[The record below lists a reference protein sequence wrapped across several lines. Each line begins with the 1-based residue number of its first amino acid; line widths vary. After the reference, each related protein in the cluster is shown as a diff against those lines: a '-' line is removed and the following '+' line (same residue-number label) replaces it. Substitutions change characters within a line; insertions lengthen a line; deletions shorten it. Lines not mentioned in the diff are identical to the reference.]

1 MASPQRVICLN
12 AGMQT
17 VSMAE
22 FALLGDGGLEL
33 DRFASTSLIPDPSA
47 DATRMGQIKLAVG
60 ELKEKLGLKGG
71 EIHYSLPSQA
81 VFTRFIKLPAA
92 SADQIGQII
101 GFEAQQN
108 VPFPIDEVVWDY
120 EVVPSTDD
128 EKMDVVLVA
137 TKSDQLTELAEAI
150 ESNGFHTGTIDV
162 SPMALYNAFRYN
174 YADRTGCSLL
184 VDIGSRTTNLIFAQ
198 DDRIFCRSIPV
209 GGSSI
214 TAALAK
220 EFDQEFGGSE
230 QLKITKGFVGLGG
243 AYADPD
249 DPAVARAAK
258 IIRNSMTRLHSEIA
272 RSISF
277 YRANQGGSQPSAVY
291 LAGGTVALPYMR
303 EFFNEKLQAPTE
315 FFNPFRNVVISGNVD
330 TELLS
335 QAAHSSGD
343 LVGLALRAAGE
354 TPVQLNLPP
363 APVVAAKD
371 LAKRKPFL
379 IMAAVCVVALL
390 GGWWAYLN
398 HAATLKADA
407 LDDVKKDVTALERV
421 AKKFDVLRAEQSKLE
436 SLAGPLELAAAER
449 TIWSEIIDDLA
460 EQLPEDYIWITTL
473 TPLVGDEPLVLGSAA
488 TPETAA
494 PAGPRRPGN
503 EAEESREAITAIEVK
518 GLYLADGRSNPQ
530 QVIDQ
535 FVENLTDAKL
545 FNIEATDAVIVDRVT
560 EDGLRWAYGY
570 TLRLPLSTPIAL

>member
-22 FALLGDGGLEL
+22 FALLPDGGLEL
-33 DRFASTSLIPDPSA
+33 DRFATTDLIPDPSA
-47 DATRMGQIKLAVG
+47 DATRIGQIKLAVG
-60 ELKEKLGLKGG
+60 ELKEKLGVKGG

-92 SADQIGQII
+92 SAEQIDQII

-128 EKMDVVLVA
+128 EKIEVALVA

-150 ESNGFHTGTIDV
+150 EANGFRTGLIDV
-162 SPMALYNAFRYN
+162 SPFALYNAFRYN
-174 YADRTGCSLL
+174 YADRSGCSLL
-184 VDIGSRTTNLIFAQ
+184 VDIGARTTNLIFAQ
-198 DDRIFCRSIPV
+198 NDRIFCRSIPV

-214 TAALAK
+214 TASLAK
-220 EFDQEFGGSE
+220 EFDKEFVASE
-230 QLKITKGFVGLGG
+230 QLKISKGFVGLGG
-243 AYADPD
+243 AYAEPD

-277 YRANQGGSQPSAVY
+277 YRANQAGSQPAEVF

-335 QAAHSSGD
+335 QSAHASGD
-343 LVGLALRAAGE
+343 LVGLALRKAGDC
-354 TPVQLNLPP
+354 PIQLNLPP
-363 APVVAAKD
+363 APVVAAQD
-371 LAKRKPFL
+371 LAKRRPFL
-379 IMAAVCVVALL
+379 IMAAICVVALL
-390 GGWWAYLN
+390 AGSWAYLN
-398 HAATLKADA
+398 HAASLKSAVLADVKQDVSKLEGVARKFDDLKA
-407 LDDVKKDVTALERV
+407 KQ
-421 AKKFDVLRAEQSKLE
+421 EQLE
-436 SLAGPLELAAAER
+436 SLAAPLQLAAVER
-449 TIWSEIIDDLA
+449 TIWSEIIDELA
-460 EQLPEDYIWITTL
+460 EKLPPEYLWVTSL
-473 TPLVGDEPLVLGSAA
+473 TPMVGETPLVLG
-488 TPETAA
+488 AA
-494 PAGPRRPGN
+494 PSSPQTPAAAPPRPDDDAAQQER
-503 EAEESREAITAIEVK
+503 AITAIQVK
-518 GLYLADGRSNPQ
+518 GLYLADGRPNPQ

-535 FVENLTDAKL
+535 FVENLDDAHL
-545 FNIEATDAVIVDRVT
+545 FDIQSTDAVIVDRVT

-570 TLRLPLSTPIAL
+570 TLLLPLTTPIAL